1 MTGDKIMQ
9 FHATAMTG
17 PEFLDAIA
25 DANAAAALDINAQAF
40 RERAVE
46 WSRDKQT
53 IANLR
58 EELQAANDR
67 LAEVR
72 RAATVL

>member
-1 MTGDKIMQ
+1 MQ
-9 FHATAMTG
+9 FHETAMSG

-46 WSRDKQT
+46 WQRDKKLIDDQ
-53 IANLR
+53 ANALQDLR
-58 EELQAANDR
+58 DR
-67 LAEVR
+67 LANAAEVLK
-72 RAATVL
+72 AP